1 MVKIFLCYFY
11 LSISCQNDM
20 LYIELTYFICWVH
33 FTGLFLPWN
42 VTARNL
48 KLCNQSWDFH
58 LFLPSSASMNYCLK
72 KFPLNKKIVSKE
84 WLDRNLWSRRRFK
97 FASGPGKGK
106 IREERSEG
114 TDSVRGGV
122 GKSSLWG
129 KRGLIQKTSCSL
141 KWDPNGGETRGKY
154 R

>member
-1 MVKIFLCYFY
+1 MICY
-11 LSISCQNDM
+11 
-20 LYIELTYFICWVH
+20 ICWANTLYMLSSFYVS
-33 FTGLFLPWN
+33 FLPYN

-48 KLCNQSWDFH
+48 KLCDQSWDFH
-58 LFLPSSASMNYCLK
+58 LFLLSSTSTNYCLK

-84 WLDRNLWSRRRFK
+84 WLDRNSWSRRRFK

-114 TDSVRGGV
+114 ADSVRGGV

-129 KRGLIQKTSCSL
+129 LIQKASCSQ
-141 KWDPNGGETRGKY
+141 K
-154 R
+154 